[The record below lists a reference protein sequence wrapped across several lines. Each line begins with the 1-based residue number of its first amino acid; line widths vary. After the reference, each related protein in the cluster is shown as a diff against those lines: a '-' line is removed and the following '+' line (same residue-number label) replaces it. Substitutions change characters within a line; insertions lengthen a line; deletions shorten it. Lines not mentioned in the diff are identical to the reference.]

1 MPDRDFIVA
10 PSTPSVTVSIEP
22 VYNAL
27 HSLLMLVKPHHAPGH
42 APEQSEWV
50 ARAASA
56 LTPDERHR
64 NKLVMIGLHFATMPT
79 QSWSSFPAYL
89 DHLAASD
96 PQALR
101 DKMLDV
107 YARIPLISDDR
118 PGTWYDQAVP
128 YDPEVLLEDIDSY
141 MDFLRARFCTDS
153 IDEEL
158 EAEAYRLA
166 LDPPAMRTAI
176 VSHLREM
183 WDTHL
188 ASEWARVEP
197 GLRDAVRAFQQVDLS
212 DKDKL
217 QAARTIT
224 GQELKEEKWGRMF
237 DQVDRVIL
245 VPSVHASDYLG
256 KFCAGGKILWM
267 TFRPRHPE
275 TAQASVPELN
285 QAEVLVR
292 LNALAD
298 NNRLRILK
306 LVSERG
312 EQCSQDII
320 SALDLSQSTVSR
332 HLKQLCTAGYLV
344 ERRSNGKCYSLSSG
358 GVEESLQAIS
368 AYILND

>member
-22 VYNAL
+22 AYNAL
-27 HSLLMLVKPHHAPGH
+27 HSLLMLVKPEHAPGH
-42 APEQSEWV
+42 APEPSEWI
-50 ARAASA
+50 ARTASA
-56 LTPDERHR
+56 LTPDERRR
-64 NKLVMIGLHFATMPT
+64 NKLVMIGLHFVTMPT

-89 DHLAASD
+89 DHLAESD
-96 PQALR
+96 PLALR

-107 YARIPLISDDR
+107 YARIPLLSDEK
-118 PGTWYDQAVP
+118 PGTWYDEPVP
-128 YDPEVLLEDIDSY
+128 YDPEILLGSIDSY
-141 MDFLRARFCTDS
+141 MDFLRARFCPDS

-158 EAEAYRLA
+158 EAEAYRLV

-183 WDTHL
+183 WDKHL

-197 GLRDAVRAFQQVDLS
+197 GLRDAVRAFQQVDLG

-224 GQELKEEKWGRMF
+224 GQELKEEKWDRMF
-237 DQVDRVIL
+237 NQVDRLIL
-245 VPSVHASDYLG
+245 VPSVHAGDYLG
-256 KFCAGGKILWM
+256 KFCAGGSTLWM
-267 TFRPRHPE
+267 TFRARHPE
-275 TAQASVPELN
+275 AARASVPELN

-306 LVSERG
+306 LVSEHG
-312 EQCSQDII
+312 EQRSQDII

-332 HLKQLCTAGYLV
+332 HLKQLCAAGYLV
-344 ERRSNGKCYSLSSG
+344 ERRNNGKCYRLSSE
-358 GVEESLQAIS
+358 GVEGKLRAVS
-368 AYILND
+368 AYLSD